1 MSTVTDMNDLRNL
14 VLVSEAKIDYTKVRT
29 IEPMVSSREITEFL
43 KDLAPEKQNGIE
55 GDSSGKPPAPAL
67 KSVKRQHSVVD
78 LISGSSTGKK
88 KKPNEVKEDWRKHE
102 SIKNPNWYGKSI
114 RSSTA
119 DTSTNGPRGTP
130 LPVFL
135 GSSVLSNRPM
145 YRAIG
150 DVNFDP
156 VERDSW
162 GDQYVDMILTPSI
175 GVIFLPLHKL
185 AKMGEGL
192 LHRSKAAA
200 VYFHRTIIV
209 FEVISYR
216 HIAKNQGSGTD
227 SEIESPLT
235 PETIKNL
242 QDFRKALE
250 STKDKATEV
259 IGTTEMVFATRG
271 AEEVAMMLK
280 GVALGSN
287 TDTAKNLSGE
297 SLALWQDKKWVHS
310 EIVGRPF
317 APRQVPDL

>member
-1 MSTVTDMNDLRNL
+1 MSTVTDMDDLRNL

-29 IEPMVSSREITEFL
+29 IEPMVSSREITELL

-55 GDSSGKPPAPAL
+55 GDSSGKSPAPAS

-78 LISGSSTGKK
+78 LVSGSSATGKK
-88 KKPNEVKEDWRKHE
+88 KKPNEIKKDWRKHE

-119 DTSTNGPRGTP
+119 DTSTNGPQGTS

-150 DVNFDP
+150 DVNLDP

-162 GDQYVDMILTPSI
+162 DIQYVDMILTPSI
-175 GVIFLPLHKL
+175 GVIFLPLDKL

-192 LHRSKAAA
+192 LRRSKAAA

-209 FEVISYR
+209 FEVIPYR
-216 HIAKNQGSGTD
+216 HIAKKQGSSTD

-235 PETIKNL
+235 PEMTKNL

-250 STKDKATEV
+250 STKEKAAEV

-280 GVALGSN
+280 GVTLGSN
-287 TDTAKNLSGE
+287 TDTTKNLTGE
-297 SLALWQDKKWVHS
+297 SLFLWQNKNWVHS
-310 EIVGRPF
+310 EIVGQPLTPLEAGR
-317 APRQVPDL
+317 